1 MDEAQLTACVF
12 QKMLDT
18 VFLTEHNM
26 ARQLGLS
33 YKVLRRDGAAYD
45 PEDRRCHGAT
55 AAILCAQSDP
65 IGSLPLGISLTKK
78 RPL

>member
-26 ARQLGLS
+26 AWQLGLS
-33 YKVLRRDGAAYD
+33 YKVLRRVQTAQRMTQKTADAMERLLQYCVRNQI
-45 PEDRRCHGAT
+45 PLDRYLSEYR
-55 AAILCAQSDP
+55 
-65 IGSLPLGISLTKK
+65 
-78 RPL
+78 

>member
-18 VFLTEHNM
+18 VFLTEHNI
-26 ARQLGLS
+26 ARP
-33 YKVLRRDGAAYD
+33 VLQGAAAGPDGAAYD

>member
-33 YKVLRRDGAAYD
+33 HKALRQIRAAERTNRKTADAMERLLQYCVRNQI
-45 PEDRRCHGAT
+45 PLDRYLSEYR
-55 AAILCAQSDP
+55 
-65 IGSLPLGISLTKK
+65 
-78 RPL
+78 